1 MPLGNR
7 MAGSAN
13 ELHDAAHRQA
23 IKGVLPSEFTGTAPE
38 VHIDGLLWQPW
49 RTIMNKFIVLAT
61 IKAYV
66 VLRTLN
72 GLPSQHR
79 RKRVSMLFENKVA
92 LVTAA
97 GAGIGAAIALR
108 LAAEGAAVVV
118 SDVNDAAGQGV
129 VDAILATGGRAAYK
143 HANVAEPADVKALI
157 AFAVDTFGGLH
168 LAANNAGIGA
178 MPKPVQ
184 DVSEAEWD
192 RVMAVTLRGTFLAMQ
207 AQVSHFLAHGG
218 GAIVNTASVAGI
230 SSTAMLTPYGA
241 AKHGVVSLTRSVAME
256 NADKG
261 IRVNAV
267 APGPIETA
275 ALASL
280 PAEARAGYAAEV
292 PMKRLGQPAEIANA
306 VAWLLS
312 DEASF
317 ITGVV
322 LPVDGGTVNA

>member
-1 MPLGNR
+1 MDPRGK
-7 MAGSAN
+7 
-13 ELHDAAHRQA
+13 QA
-23 IKGVLPSEFTGTAPE
+23 L
-38 VHIDGLLWQPW
+38 
-49 RTIMNKFIVLAT
+49 
-61 IKAYV
+61 
-66 VLRTLN
+66 
-72 GLPSQHR
+72 
-79 RKRVSMLFENKVA
+79 MLFENKVA

-97 GAGIGAAIALR
+97 GAGIGEAIALR

-129 VDAILATGGRAAYK
+129 VESIVAAGGRAAYK
-143 HANVAEPADVKALI
+143 HANVGDADDVRALI
-157 AFAVDTFGGLH
+157 SFAVDTFGGLH

-178 MPKPVQ
+178 MPKTVQ
-184 DVSEAEWD
+184 DITEAEWD
-192 RVMAVTLRGTFLAMQ
+192 RVMGVTLRGTFLAMQ
-207 AQVSHFLAHGG
+207 EQVSHFLANGG

-230 SSTAMLTPYGA
+230 TSTPMLTPYGA

-280 PAEARAGYAAEV
+280 PEESRAGYAKEV

-312 DEASF
+312 EEASF
-317 ITGVV
+317 VTGVT
-322 LPVDGGTVNA
+322 LPVDGGTSA